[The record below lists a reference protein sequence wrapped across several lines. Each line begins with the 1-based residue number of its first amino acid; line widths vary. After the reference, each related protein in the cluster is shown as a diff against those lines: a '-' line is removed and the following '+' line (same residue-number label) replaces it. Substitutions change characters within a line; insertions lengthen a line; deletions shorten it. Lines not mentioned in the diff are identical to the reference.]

1 MATGFPTDIRYCA
14 QCGRPSNLE
23 ELARFGD
30 TLICPNCKPSYTQML
45 REGVTPIQPVFRY
58 GGFWIRFLAVIIDGI
73 IVGVVNAAIQAI
85 FMGGALAPLAMM
97 RPNARPEEAMAAMGA
112 VFGVIGLAALVG
124 VALSSCYESFFIARM
139 GATPGKMVF
148 GLKVVRP
155 NGAPLTLGR
164 AFGRYFAKILS
175 SMTLLIGY
183 IIAGFDSQK
192 RALHDMIADTRVV
205 KADGLTRDPYAR
217 TI

>member
-1 MATGFPTDIRYCA
+1 MATGLPADIRYCA

-58 GGFWIRFLAVIIDGI
+58 AGFWIRFVAVLIDGI
-73 IVGVVNAAIQAI
+73 IVGVVNWTIQALLL
-85 FMGGALAPLAMM
+85 GGMVAPMAI
-97 RPNARPEEAMAAMGA
+97 RPNARPEEAFAAMGA
-112 VFGVIGLAALVG
+112 VFGAIGMGLLVG
-124 VALSSCYESFFIARM
+124 IALSSCYEAFFISRM

-164 AFGRYFAKILS
+164 AFGRYFAKMLS
-175 SMTLLIGY
+175 SMTLTIGY
-183 IIAGFDSQK
+183 IIAAFDAQK
-192 RALHDMIADTRVV
+192 RSLHDMIADTRVV
-205 KADGLTRDPYAR
+205 KADGLPQDPYAR
-217 TI
+217 PV